1 MRIAIDYTAAVN
13 QRAGIGRFVRNLVAS
28 LVALDPDDQFVLL
41 HASPNAGA
49 EVRVPAAQNVWTSEF
64 RFPERWM
71 TILWHRM
78 RVPLPVEW
86 ATGPV
91 DIFHAPDFVLPP
103 VRRAR
108 RVLTVH
114 DLAFLLYPECAD
126 ARLRE
131 YLMGVV
137 PRSVRAADFVVA
149 DSANTQNDVICLLG
163 ADPARTA
170 VVPGGVEPRF
180 RPASAETVADLRY
193 RLGLVEPFILSIG
206 MIEPRKNW
214 HGLIRAY
221 SMLRARQHLPH
232 RLVLAGPRGWLS
244 DVIFE
249 ERDRSPFRNDVIFP
263 GFVADEDLPTLYSA
277 ADVFAFP
284 SFYEGF
290 GLPPLEAMAC
300 GTPVVVSDAAS
311 LPEVVGDAGLAVPAE
326 DTEALADTLERA
338 LLDNRLRAE
347 LRAAGLARAA
357 TFTWSAAAEALL
369 AVYRRVA
376 AA

>member
-1 MRIAIDYTAAVN
+1 VRIAIDYTAAIN

-28 LVALDPDDQFVLL
+28 LVALDRADQFVLL
-41 HASPNAGA
+41 HSSPNPGA
-49 EVRVPAAQNVWTSEF
+49 ELRMPSEPNVATSEF
-64 RFPERWM
+64 RIPERWL
-71 TILWHRM
+71 TILWHRL
-78 RVPLPVEW
+78 RLPLPVEL

-170 VVPGGVEPRF
+170 VVPGGVEARF
-180 RPASAETVADLRY
+180 QPATPEAIADLRY

-214 HGLIRAY
+214 QGLIRAY
-221 SMLRARQHLPH
+221 SIVRARHSLPH

-244 DVIFE
+244 DSIFE

-263 GFVADEDLPTLYSA
+263 GFVADADLPTLYSA

-311 LPEVVGDAGLAVPAE
+311 LPEVVGAAGLTVPAE
-326 DTEALADTLERA
+326 DTDALANALEQA
-338 LLDNRLRAE
+338 LLDDPLRTR

-376 AA
+376 TT

>member
-1 MRIAIDYTAAVN
+1 VRIAIDYTAAVN
-13 QRAGIGRFVRNLVAS
+13 QRAGIGRLVRNLVAS
-28 LVALDPDDQFVLL
+28 LVALDTEDQFILM
-41 HASPNAGA
+41 HSSPNPGA
-49 EVRVPAAQNVWTSEF
+49 EVRVPAAANVVISEF

-71 TILWHRM
+71 TILWHRL

-103 VRRAR
+103 VRRAQ

-180 RPASAETVADLRY
+180 HPASAEAVADLRA
-193 RLGLVEPFILSIG
+193 RLGLPEPFILSIG

-214 HGLIRAY
+214 QGLIRAY
-221 SMLRARQHLPH
+221 SMLRARQSLPH

-244 DVIFE
+244 DVVFE

-263 GFVADEDLPTLYSA
+263 GFVADDDLPALYTA

-311 LPEVVGDAGLAVPAE
+311 LPEVVGEAGLTVPAA
-326 DTEALADTLERA
+326 DTAALADALERA
-338 LLDNRLRAE
+338 LLDDDLRARLRAD
-347 LRAAGLARAA
+347 GLARAA

-369 AVYRRVA
+369 AVYRQVIA
-376 AA
+376 T

>member
-1 MRIAIDYTAAVN
+1 VRIGIDYTAAVN

-28 LVALDPDDQFVLL
+28 LVALDQNDQFTLL
-41 HASPNAGA
+41 HSSPNAGA
-49 EVRVPAAQNVWTSEF
+49 EVRVPPAPNVVTSEF
-64 RFPERWM
+64 RFPERWL
-71 TILWHRM
+71 TILWHRL

-86 ATGPV
+86 ATGPL

-131 YLMGVV
+131 YLMSAV

-180 RPASAETVADLRY
+180 QPAPAEAVADLRY

-214 HGLIRAY
+214 QGLIRAY
-221 SMLRARQHLPH
+221 SLVRARRNLSH

-244 DVIFE
+244 DTIFE
-249 ERDRSPFRNDVIFP
+249 ERDRSPFRNDVIFL

-311 LPEVVGDAGLAVPAE
+311 LPEVVGDAGLSVPAE
-326 DTEALADTLERA
+326 DTDALADALERA
-338 LLDNRLRAE
+338 LLDDPLRARLRTD
-347 LRAAGLARAA
+347 GLARAA

-369 AVYRRVA
+369 AVYRQVA

>member
-13 QRAGIGRFVRNLVAS
+13 QRAGIGRFVRNLVDS
-28 LVALDPDDQFVLL
+28 LVALDTDDQFVLL
-41 HASPNAGA
+41 HAAPNPGA
-49 EVRVPAAQNVWTSEF
+49 EVRLPVAPNVWGSEF
-64 RFPERWM
+64 RFPERWL
-71 TILWHRM
+71 TILWHRL

-86 ATGPV
+86 ATGPI
-91 DIFHAPDFVLPP
+91 DLFHAPDFVLPP

-137 PRSVRAADFVVA
+137 PRSVRAADFVVT

-163 ADPARTA
+163 ADPGRTA

-180 RPASAETVADLRY
+180 QPASPEGVADLRY
-193 RLGLVEPFILSIG
+193 RMGLVEPFILSIG

-214 HGLIRAY
+214 QGLIRAY
-221 SMLRARQHLPH
+221 SILRARHSLPH

-244 DVIFE
+244 DAIFE

-263 GFVADEDLPTLYSA
+263 GFVADADLPTLYTA

-300 GTPVVVSDAAS
+300 GTPVVISDAAS
-311 LPEVVGDAGLAVPAE
+311 LPEVVGDAGLTIAAD
-326 DTEALADTLERA
+326 DTDALAAALERA
-338 LLDNRLRAE
+338 LIDEQLRAE
-347 LRAAGLARAA
+347 LRTAGLARAA
-357 TFTWSAAAEALL
+357 TFTWPAAAKALL
-369 AVYRRVA
+369 AVYRQVA

>member
-1 MRIAIDYTAAVN
+1 VRIGIDYTAAVN
-13 QRAGIGRFVRNLVAS
+13 QRAGIGRFVRNLVSS

-41 HASPNAGA
+41 HTSPNPGA
-49 EVRVPAAQNVWTSEF
+49 EIRVPPSSNVVTSEF
-64 RFPERWM
+64 RIPERWM
-71 TILWHRM
+71 TILWHRL
-78 RVPLPVEW
+78 RLPIPVEW

-103 VRRAR
+103 ARRAR

-180 RPASAETVADLRY
+180 RPAPAEAVVDLRY

-214 HGLIRAY
+214 QGLIRAY
-221 SMLRARQHLPH
+221 SIVRARQHLPH

-244 DVIFE
+244 DSIFE

-263 GFVADEDLPTLYSA
+263 GFVADDDLPALYTA

-311 LPEVVGDAGLAVPAE
+311 LPEVVGDAGLTVAAE
-326 DTEALADTLERA
+326 DTDALADALERA
-338 LLDNRLRAE
+338 LLDPVLRTRLRAD
-347 LRAAGLARAA
+347 GLARAA
-357 TFTWSAAAEALL
+357 TFTWAGAAEALL
-369 AVYRRVA
+369 SVYRRVGA
-376 AA
+376 A